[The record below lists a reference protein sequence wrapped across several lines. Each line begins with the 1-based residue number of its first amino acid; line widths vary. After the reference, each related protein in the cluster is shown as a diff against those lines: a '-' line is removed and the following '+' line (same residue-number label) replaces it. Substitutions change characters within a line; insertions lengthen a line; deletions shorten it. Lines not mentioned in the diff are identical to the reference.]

1 MKELILGIDEAGRG
15 PVIGPMVI
23 CGIVVKKEDIPEL
36 VQIGVKDS
44 KLLSPATREKLK
56 KMIEKIANK
65 WELIK
70 ISPSQIDEYGMT
82 YLHLKS
88 IAQLISKFCPQV
100 VIIDCPT
107 RWPNSYE
114 RNVRALTKDKK
125 TKLVV
130 ENFADGNYSIVA
142 AASILAKVARDEEIK
157 NLSLR
162 YGQIGSGYPSDQK
175 TIEFLKKC
183 LRKDSQLPDIVRKR
197 WKTIDRVKMML
208 KERKNKN
215 E

>member
-23 CGIVVKKEDIPEL
+23 CGIVVKKEDITEL
-36 VQIGVKDS
+36 AQIGVKDS
-44 KLLSPATREKLK
+44 KLLSPANRERLK
-56 KMIEKIANK
+56 KLIEKIANK

-88 IAQLISKFCPQV
+88 IAQLINKFRPQV
-100 VIIDCPT
+100 AIIDCPT

-114 RNVRALTKDKK
+114 RNVRALTKNKK

-130 ENFADGNYSIVA
+130 ENFADGKYSIVA

-197 WKTIDRVKMML
+197 WKTVKRVSLML
-208 KERKNKN
+208 KERENKN

>member
-88 IAQLISKFCPQV
+88 ITQLINKFCPQV
-100 VIIDCPT
+100 AIIDCPT

-114 RNVRALTKDKK
+114 ENVRALTKNKK